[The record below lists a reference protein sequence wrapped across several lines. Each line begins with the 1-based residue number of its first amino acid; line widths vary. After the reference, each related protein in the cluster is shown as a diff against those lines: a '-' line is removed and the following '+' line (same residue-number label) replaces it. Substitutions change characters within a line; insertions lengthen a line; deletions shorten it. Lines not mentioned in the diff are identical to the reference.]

1 MQFSKKYVRILGLS
15 ALVLSSTVYAAPKV
29 VEQYR
34 YYEVEG
40 QTPRAIRQSMNQQRR
55 KHVKGGYDAY
65 VSWFLRWRF
74 SYDDDFSGCK
84 ITTASTRVKVKYTLP
99 RWVDLEQSPAATV
112 ARWQAYYDAL
122 LEHEHG
128 HRDWGVSA
136 ANTIEESLKAMP
148 YERDCL
154 VLRAKA
160 QRLASKIL
168 ADHLRQEK
176 RYDRVTRH
184 GATQGAVFP

>member
-1 MQFSKKYVRILGLS
+1 MQLSSKRLLILIFSV
-15 ALVLSSTVYAAPKV
+15 LVLTDTVYAAPKV
-29 VEQYR
+29 VEHYR
-34 YYEVEG
+34 YYDVAG
-40 QTPRAIRQSMNQQRR
+40 DSPKAIRQSMNQQRR

-74 SYDDDFSGCK
+74 SYDDGSMGCK
-84 ITTASTRVKVKYTLP
+84 ITAASTRVKVNYTLP
-99 RWVDLEQSPAATV
+99 RWIDIEQSPAATV

-128 HRDWGVSA
+128 HRDWGLSA
-136 ANTIEESLKAMP
+136 ANAIEESLKAMP

-160 QRLASKIL
+160 QRLASRIL

-176 RYDRVTRH
+176 RYDRETRH